1 MAKTRIKILT
11 TDSNASAPSNLKVGE
26 FAHSSR
32 SASATFD
39 GTGHRLY
46 IGAGTESGGIASAI
60 HVIGGKYFT
69 DLLDH
74 AAGTLTAGNAIIVDS
89 NKKINELLVDNIKID
104 GNAITSTDT
113 NGNITLSPNGTGKLI
128 LGDRTGAN
136 LGDDVHI
143 GDGTTTLEEF
153 IFDKVGGAVTGGAG
167 ITVTNS
173 DANNTSTVALTAIS
187 GVAGTTG
194 SATAIPVLTIN
205 DKGQITAVTTA
216 AISSSFT
223 LAADSGS
230 NDTFSNGE
238 TLTISGT
245 TNEIETAV
253 SNNEITIGLP
263 NNVTIGNNLSVTGNT
278 TVTGNLIVNGTTTT
292 VNSTTVTI
300 DDPIFTLGGDTA
312 PSSDDEKDRGIE
324 FRWHTGSA
332 AKLGFFGMDEDD
344 NAFTFIPDATDSSET
359 YSGTAGNVKF
369 GGGTFNNVT
378 VGSASSGEIS
388 TASGNLTLDSAGG
401 TVTVDDNLSVTGT
414 VSLTN
419 DLAVAHGGTGRSSFS
434 AKAIAITTSADTFSA
449 GLTSSTEGAI
459 VQFNASGAP
468 IASDIIDGGT
478 Y

>member
-32 SASATFD
+32 TASATFD

-46 IGAGTESGGIASAI
+46 IGAGTESNGIASAI

-74 AAGTLTAGNAIIVDS
+74 QAGDLQANKAIIVDS
-89 NKKINELLVDNIKID
+89 NKKIDELFVDNIKID

-113 NGNITLSPNGTGKLI
+113 NGDITISPNGTGKLI

-136 LGDDVHI
+136 VGDDIHI
-143 GDGTTTLEEF
+143 GDGNTTLEEF

-167 ITVTNS
+167 ITVTN
-173 DANNTSTVALTAIS
+173 DDNNNTSTVSLTTIS
-187 GVAGTTG
+187 GVSGTVG
-194 SATAIPVLTIN
+194 STTAIPVIEFN
-205 DKGQITAVTTA
+205 NKGQAINVTTA
-216 AISSSFT
+216 AISTSFDVG
-223 LAADSGS
+223 ADNGTD
-230 NDTFSNGE
+230 DTVNGGE
-238 TLTISGT
+238 KLTIAGT
-245 TNEIETAV
+245 TGEIETTV
-253 SNNEITIGLP
+253 SNNQVQIGLP
-263 NNVTIGNNLSVTGNT
+263 NNVTIGNNLSVTGNA
-278 TVTGNLIVNGTTTT
+278 TVDGNLVVNGTTTT
-292 VNSTTVTI
+292 VNSTVVTI

-312 PSSDDEKDRGIE
+312 PTSDDEKDRGIE

-332 AKLGFFGMDEDD
+332 AKIGFFGMDEDD

-369 GGGTFNNVT
+369 GAGTFNSVT
-378 VGSASSGEIS
+378 VGSASAGEIS
-388 TASGNLTLDSAGG
+388 TSAGNLTLDSADG
-401 TVTVDDNLSVTGT
+401 TVTVDDNLSVTGN

-419 DLAVAHGGTGRSSFS
+419 DLGVTHGGTGRSSFS
-434 AKAIAITTSADTFSA
+434 AKAIAITTTANTFSA

-459 VQFNASGAP
+459 VQFDSSGTP
-468 IASDIIDGGT
+468 VASDVIDGGT

>member
-1 MAKTRIKILT
+1 MAAKTRIKILT

-26 FAHSSR
+26 LAHSSR
-32 SASATFD
+32 TASATFN

-60 HVIGGKYFT
+60 HVVGGKYFT

-74 AAGTLTAGNAIIVDS
+74 EAGALTAGNALIADS
-89 NKKINELLVDNIKID
+89 NSKLDRINVDNLRLD

-113 NGNITLSPNGTGKLI
+113 DGNIAITPNGNGKLV
-128 LGDRTGAN
+128 LTNPYVGDTS
-136 LGDDVHI
+136 
-143 GDGTTTLEEF
+143 TTLQEF
-153 IFDKVGGAVTGGAG
+153 IFDQVGGAVTGGAG
-167 ITVTNS
+167 ITVVN
-173 DANNTSTVALTAIS
+173 DDGANTSTVSLTTIS
-187 GVAGTTG
+187 GVSGTVG
-194 SATAIPVLTIN
+194 STTAIPVLTIN
-205 DKGQITAVTTA
+205 DKGQITSTSTA
-216 AISSSFT
+216 AITTSFDIG
-223 LAADSGS
+223 ADNGSDDTVSG
-230 NDTFSNGE
+230 GQK
-238 TLTISGT
+238 LTIAGT
-245 TNEIETAV
+245 TNEIETTV
-253 SNNEITIGLP
+253 SNNQIQVGLP

-278 TVTGNLIVNGTTTT
+278 TVGGNLIVNGTTTT
-292 VNSTTVTI
+292 VNSTVVTI

-312 PSSDDEKDRGIE
+312 PTGDDEKDRGIE

-369 GGGTFNNVT
+369 GAGTFNNIT
-378 VGSASSGEIS
+378 VGSASAGEIS
-388 TASGNLTLDSAGG
+388 TSTGNLTLDSQNG
-401 TVTVDDNLSVTGT
+401 TVTVDDNLSVTGN